1 MAESISPLPPSNRN
15 TERDTNQESEIDDR
29 DIFDTPREE
38 IDVENNIVRDARD
51 EQTHRNVTSHS
62 GTSQINGNDI
72 SRSRNSQIND
82 NDTSRSRNSQ
92 INENDTIRSRNS
104 QIKGNDISRSRNS
117 QINEND
123 TSPSRNPQINENE
136 TSQSR
141 TSQIKENNTSRS
153 RNSQIKEN
161 DTSRSRTSQSNGND
175 TSRSRTSQINENDTS
190 RSKNSLMN
198 ENDTSPSRISPTKPR
213 RIESETKYTGGEND
227 SHPNNSENS
236 NKDGKNSVNSK
247 KETKRNNYSNGDNT
261 TRSNQNNKKDE
272 TVKSQDG
279 EDKNEI
285 TNIKKVEKE
294 ITNTKKVEKENESV
308 SNDGNINND
317 SKQPTFPEIQK
328 ANDDSLNSPSREPI
342 TNNNVT
348 SSASEKHSDSDRYTD
363 SETTGGKSSL
373 SEHTPRSQTKKSKK
387 NPKRSSKSPKP
398 TKSKSILKTEESKP
412 HKPLAFMASLL
423 EDGTTPRNPTRD
435 SGDSTVVSLPAINR
449 QNVINKVYVDD
460 TEKIV
465 NKYPKRD
472 KDFKLEFVYDL
483 RPKYPSWYAPEK
495 RLSRREEKVFSD
507 MSGVYADYK
516 QQDERHL
523 SKTKTMDDR
532 LKKLEKLKRE
542 EIREKKRKKLATAY
556 EQYEQL
562 KDVREKFD
570 IMCWYRNH
578 TQYITPRVLEHEKL
592 SRHIYGLPESL
603 KEQQQLIK
611 NLKRKPKKRT
621 KNGNRIDSH

>member
-1 MAESISPLPPSNRN
+1 MAESTSPLPPSNRN
-15 TERDTNQESEIDDR
+15 TKRGTNYESEIDDR

-38 IDVENNIVRDARD
+38 IDVGNSIERNKRD
-51 EQTHRNVTSHS
+51 EQTNGNDTSRS
-62 GTSQINGNDI
+62 GTSQMNGNDISRSRNSQINGNNI

-92 INENDTIRSRNS
+92 INENDTSRSRNS
-104 QIKGNDISRSRNS
+104 QINGNDIARSRNS

-123 TSPSRNPQINENE
+123 TSRSRNSQINENE
-136 TSQSR
+136 TSQSK
-141 TSQIKENNTSRS
+141 TSQINENDTSRS

-175 TSRSRTSQINENDTS
+175 TSRSRNSLINENDI
-190 RSKNSLMN
+190 
-198 ENDTSPSRISPTKPR
+198 SPSRSSPTKPR
-213 RIESETKYTGGEND
+213 VIDSETKYTVGEDN
-227 SHPNNSENS
+227 SH
-236 NKDGKNSVNSK
+236 
-247 KETKRNNYSNGDNT
+247 RNNLKIQIKMEKIEEILNGDNT

-272 TVKSQDG
+272 TGKSQDG
-279 EDKNEI
+279 EDEN
-285 TNIKKVEKE
+285 E

-308 SNDGNINND
+308 SDDGNINNN
-317 SKQPTFPEIQK
+317 SNHPTFSEIQK
-328 ANDDSLNSPSREPI
+328 ANDDSLKSPSREPI

-387 NPKRSSKSPKP
+387 KPKRSSKSPKP

-412 HKPLAFMASLL
+412 HKPLAFMSSLL

-542 EIREKKRKKLATAY
+542 EIKEKKRKKLEAAY

-592 SRHIYGLPESL
+592 SRHVYGLPESL
-603 KEQQQLIK
+603 KEQQKLIK

>member
-1 MAESISPLPPSNRN
+1 MAESTSPLSPSNRN
-15 TERDTNQESEIDDR
+15 TKRGTNYESEIDDR

-38 IDVENNIVRDARD
+38 IDVGNSIERNKRD
-51 EQTHRNVTSHS
+51 EQTNGNDTSRS
-62 GTSQINGNDI
+62 GTSQMNGNDISRSRNSQINGNNI

-92 INENDTIRSRNS
+92 INENDT
-104 QIKGNDISRSRNS
+104 SRSRNS

-123 TSPSRNPQINENE
+123 TSRFRNSQINENE
-136 TSQSR
+136 TSQSK
-141 TSQIKENNTSRS
+141 TSQINENDTSRS

-175 TSRSRTSQINENDTS
+175 TSRSGTSQINGNDTS
-190 RSKNSLMN
+190 RSRNSLIN
-198 ENDTSPSRISPTKPR
+198 ENDTSPSRSSPTKPQV
-213 RIESETKYTGGEND
+213 IDSETKYSVGEDN
-227 SHPNNSENS
+227 SHRNNSENE

-247 KETKRNNYSNGDNT
+247 KETKRNNYSKEEILNGDNT
-261 TRSNQNNKKDE
+261 TRSIQDNKKDE
-272 TVKSQDG
+272 AVKSQDG
-279 EDKNEI
+279 EDEN
-285 TNIKKVEKE
+285 E

-308 SNDGNINND
+308 SNDGNIKND
-317 SKQPTFPEIQK
+317 SNHPTVSEIKK
-328 ANDDSLNSPSREPI
+328 ANDDSLKSPSREPI

-387 NPKRSSKSPKP
+387 KPKRSSKSPKP

-412 HKPLAFMASLL
+412 HKPLAFMSSLL

-435 SGDSTVVSLPAINR
+435 SGDSNVVSLPAINR

-542 EIREKKRKKLATAY
+542 EIKEKKRKKLEAAY

-592 SRHIYGLPESL
+592 SRHVYGLPESL
-603 KEQQQLIK
+603 KEQQKLIK